1 MKRRDFLKFMLAGT
15 AAGMYASPASAATP
29 KRLIVIFQRG
39 GCDGLNVTVPY
50 GDDEYYNLRPTIA
63 IPKPGNTGGAL
74 ALDDFFG
81 LHPAMSALHD
91 IYQAGNVAVFPAVH
105 YTGASRSHF
114 DSQQYIES
122 AQVSR
127 HADGWLNRHL
137 ATQWSISSM
146 RGVSFGDS
154 VAHSLAGSVPV
165 SSFSKLSQFDLDLES
180 SAENKLIDR
189 LTAVYNESPDE
200 PVYHESLIRQSGH
213 TLFQDLQVTAG
224 IDSSSYQSTGS
235 VSYPNNTYGQQLAN
249 IAQIIKEGSGL
260 ELATVSHGGWDTHQ
274 NQGGSEGT
282 QADSLKSFSDGIA
295 AFYQDMGSHMQDTVI
310 LTMTEFGR
318 TAQENGSFGT
328 DHGHASSWFALG
340 GNIQQGIYGEWPGL
354 LESQLENGRY
364 LAQATDFRDI
374 FSEILTQHLGNTD
387 ASIIPNYTATPIGFI

>member
-81 LHPAMSALHD
+81 LHPAMSSLHD

-127 HADGWLNRHL
+127 YADGWLNRHL
-137 ATQWSISSM
+137 ASQWSTSSM

-154 VAHSLAGSVPV
+154 ISHALTGTVPV

-189 LTAVYNESPDE
+189 LTDVYNESPDQ
-200 PVYHESLIRQSGH
+200 PAYHDSLIRQSGH
-213 TLFQDLQVTAG
+213 TLFQDLQATAD
-224 IDSSSYQSTGS
+224 IDSSSYQSTSS

-282 QADSLKSFSDGIA
+282 QANNLKSFSDGIA

-340 GNIQQGIYGEWPGL
+340 GNVQRGIYGEWPGL

-387 ASIIPNYTATPIGFI
+387 ASIIPNYTTTPIGFI